1 MAQISTQCLVIG
13 IGNEF
18 RNDDGLGILIAREI
32 RRRNLESVFVLEQSG
47 EGTALME
54 AWEGPDRVIIVDAIV
69 SGKAPGEIHRLDALQ
84 EETPRGFFHYSS
96 HSFGVA
102 EAVAMARQIGK
113 LPEHLI
119 LYGIEGKEFGEG
131 VGLSDPVVR
140 SIPELIAMI
149 EDDLHAQRAPQGAS
163 QGNQPRQSN

>member
-69 SGKAPGEIHRLDALQ
+69 SGKAPGRFTGWMRFRRRLRA
-84 EETPRGFFHYSS
+84 GFSTT
-96 HSFGVA
+96 
-102 EAVAMARQIGK
+102 
-113 LPEHLI
+113 
-119 LYGIEGKEFGEG
+119 
-131 VGLSDPVVR
+131 
-140 SIPELIAMI
+140 
-149 EDDLHAQRAPQGAS
+149 RATVSAW
-163 QGNQPRQSN
+163 RRR